1 MARPRTRQSVRSG
14 DPGAHRP
21 LLLSSRRYTSDR
33 DRLTV
38 SALGA
43 RFATAKDVFLA
54 AAFYDIPFCRA
65 LLAHVPREANR
76 IRLVFNGLGGAR
88 LLTQRK
94 ELTELE
100 RALRKRI
107 RSVEVRLA
115 FEPGLFHTKLLL
127 IRQPRKLTAFVGSA
141 NATMAAMSLNEEI
154 LLEVSGEGPIESY
167 ADRIW
172 ASSTPLAE
180 LSERLTAKTLI
191 AFFRTGSLYFKPT
204 DSLQITINPFTEL
217 LSSLSD
223 KERKRLGT
231 VRLPHSD
238 QETGVGAFNLRR
250 AVGFSDARRDAE
262 DRERSKASVKPYA
275 VETCFGYWVPRAV
288 DAVLQETVHKA
299 RTSKHRRLV
308 ELRDALEATGSKTLV
323 ARYAE
328 YVSAVG
334 RLLDN
339 SGVSVRAYL
348 EGARND
354 PFDKS
359 QFVAL
364 LDRALTRLRNDDH
377 LDRLCSPFVCSA
389 MPELWNDPVAYSD
402 FGNSFFGYLEYMA
415 QRPGRGSRVPGA
427 ILKRVGFRDGEI
439 VNADAIK
446 RALAKR
452 LTISGWTDDDW

>member
-191 AFFRTGSLYFKPT
+191 ARGWGLYACRTRIRKPEWVH
-204 DSLQITINPFTEL
+204 SMAHPGFGWA
-217 LSSLSD
+217 SD
-223 KERKRLGT
+223 E
-231 VRLPHSD
+231 
-238 QETGVGAFNLRR
+238 
-250 AVGFSDARRDAE
+250 
-262 DRERSKASVKPYA
+262 
-275 VETCFGYWVPRAV
+275 
-288 DAVLQETVHKA
+288 
-299 RTSKHRRLV
+299 
-308 ELRDALEATGSKTLV
+308 
-323 ARYAE
+323 
-328 YVSAVG
+328 
-334 RLLDN
+334 
-339 SGVSVRAYL
+339 
-348 EGARND
+348 
-354 PFDKS
+354 
-359 QFVAL
+359 
-364 LDRALTRLRNDDH
+364 H
-377 LDRLCSPFVCSA
+377 LDR
-389 MPELWNDPVAYSD
+389 W
-402 FGNSFFGYLEYMA
+402 
-415 QRPGRGSRVPGA
+415 
-427 ILKRVGFRDGEI
+427 
-439 VNADAIK
+439 
-446 RALAKR
+446 
-452 LTISGWTDDDW
+452 